1 MEQSSSEVKILEQCN
16 EDTCSDQVSKSS
28 KDQEPDNAQTK
39 LNKSN
44 EEDLIFKF
52 DIVEKNESISCS
64 ATESRLEHKPSLES
78 QDSILSDLKSLLEID
93 EIEKEIERKAEERK
107 KTLMSLLDEN
117 KSVLQK
123 MKVKELSHSNTIEEV
138 SWKTE
143 TQLRSM
149 EELR

>member
-1 MEQSSSEVKILEQCN
+1 MEQSSSELKILEQCN
-16 EDTCSDQVSKSS
+16 EYTCSDQMSKSS
-28 KDQEPDNAQTK
+28 KDREPDNAQTK

-64 ATESRLEHKPSLES
+64 ATESHLEHKPSLES

>member
-16 EDTCSDQVSKSS
+16 EDTCSDQMSKGS

-52 DIVEKNESISCS
+52 DIIEKNESISCS
-64 ATESRLEHKPSLES
+64 ATESHLEHKPSLES